1 MQFFGFEI
9 DDRGCLPAGLGID
22 SSNLPR
28 GVPLGRFF
36 DYRMFDSP
44 SPDGVNA
51 LMRLLSKSKK
61 LEKRLIAHN
70 QAQIAKARE
79 ERLAAYLRRG
89 RLGEGKEISS

>member
-1 MQFFGFEI
+1 LQFFGFEI

-36 DYRMFDSP
+36 DYRMFDAP

-61 LEKRLIAHN
+61 LGQWLTATK
-70 QAQIAKARE
+70 QAQTAKARE
-79 ERLAAYLRRG
+79 ERLTAYLRRG